1 MESKYLKT
9 PAADLDSVALWAFYN
24 QAEKEAEKLK
34 KAAAKVALAEVKKSK
49 DKFVKTQFGGAQMIN
64 KELKKPKD
72 SLKFLLQQKGYYELC
87 RADAV
92 DLTKVNELVESGAL
106 DEAEIKAHVEVNTST
121 YLQIKNKK

>member
-1 MESKYLKT
+1 MESNYLKA

-24 QAEKEAEKLK
+24 QAEKEAK
-34 KAAAKVALAEVKKSK
+34 KAKDVIAKKALAEVKKTEH
-49 DKFVKTQFGGAQMIN
+49 KFLKTPFGGAQMIN

-72 SLKFLLQQKGYYELC
+72 SLKFVLQQKGYYELC
-87 RADAV
+87 RTDAV

-106 DEAEIKAHVEVNTST
+106 DEAEIKQHVEVNTST